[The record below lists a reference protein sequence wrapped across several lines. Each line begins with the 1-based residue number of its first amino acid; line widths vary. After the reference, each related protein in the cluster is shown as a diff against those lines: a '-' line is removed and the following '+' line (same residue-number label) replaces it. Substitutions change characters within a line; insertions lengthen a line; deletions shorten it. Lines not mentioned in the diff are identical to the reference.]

1 MLKYHFPF
9 VASLWL
15 VVGALAVPSTSS
27 IGSDL
32 TFLFQNDLDWPQA
45 TTHNGTI
52 LISKPQTNAKA
63 LASCKQLNEFFL
75 PTEGIHFQSDIK
87 SLMSFLAFQSNSPS
101 QKFWVASSPAIPCAA
116 ISLHGGIQSVRCDTE
131 LPAFCSQTA
140 PFRPNTNVDPN
151 PNFHVQ
157 VKSKKLTV
165 LGTRDALSFRFIGI
179 PYADPFERFTYSKVF
194 SSEAS
199 ISALNYGSRCI
210 QSGGGSEDCLF
221 LNIYTPFLPQNS
233 ASSRNLKP
241 VMFWIHGGAFTS
253 GEGSDGIFDGGN
265 LASRGDVVVVT
276 INYRL
281 GTQGFMTLLDG
292 RTNGNFGIADQITAL
307 QWVQEHIADF
317 GGDPNRVTIFGQ
329 SAGAGS
335 VRALLAAKPAFGL
348 FQGAIPQ
355 SNLGGFGFASTY
367 SNYFTL
373 EQSFAQFSQPLVQ
386 SVGCANAS
394 DVLACLRAVPADTIF
409 NAPNS
414 TAESPRFI
422 VVDGHFI
429 TTNQL
434 EVTGRGPAAKAHVMF
449 GWMRDDGCDFI
460 GNFPTAGETLQTALL
475 ESGFPFN
482 VTQAVV
488 NSKLFPSPN
497 SSNPLEDL
505 FNVTSRVG
513 TDGEFRC
520 IDQATL
526 ISAAKHKVFPS
537 IFAYQFDRSYAG
549 FTPIPNTCVPPATA
563 EFPNGD
569 PSLPYFRCHSGELFY
584 MFGTLGQ
591 NEQPFRD
598 ANDLVMSQVS
608 VDIWASFAR
617 SFDPNPDPAFLNARG
632 FTNTTAALSRAGRW
646 EQVTPGNE
654 NRTPLRLLD
663 LPLGLSAFQEEEQ
676 CALLGIPFDFFE

>member
-1 MLKYHFPF
+1 MFLTATPIRGIP
-9 VASLWL
+9 L
-15 VVGALAVPSTSS
+15 VFAVIAPLCVQAVPSTSS

-32 TFLFQNDLDWPQA
+32 TFLFQNDLNWPQA

-63 LASCKQLNEFFL
+63 LASCKELNEAFI

-87 SLMSFLAFQSNSPS
+87 SLINFLAFQSDSPN

-116 ISLHGGIQSVRCDTE
+116 ISLHGGIQSVRCSTE
-131 LPAFCSQTA
+131 LPAFCSQSA

-194 SSEAS
+194 SSQAS
-199 ISALNYGSRCI
+199 INALNYGSPCT
-210 QSGGGSEDCLF
+210 QAGSGSEDCLF

-233 ASSRNLKP
+233 ATSRNLKP

-265 LASRGDVVVVT
+265 MASRGDVVIVT

-281 GTQGFMTLLDG
+281 GTQGFLTLLDG
-292 RTNGNFGIADQITAL
+292 VTNGNFGIADQITAL
-307 QWVQEHIADF
+307 QWVHDHIADF
-317 GGDPNRVTIFGQ
+317 GGDPNRVTLFGQ

-367 SNYFTL
+367 SKYFTL
-373 EQSFAQFSQPLVQ
+373 EESVTQFSQPLVE
-386 SVGCANAS
+386 SVGCANVT
-394 DVLACLRAVPADTIF
+394 DVLACLRAVPASTIF

-429 TTNQL
+429 TTDQL
-434 EVTGRGPAAKAHVMF
+434 EVNGAGSAAKAYVMF
-449 GWMRDDGCDFI
+449 GWMRDDGADFI
-460 GNFPTAGETLQTALL
+460 GNFPTAGETLETALL
-475 ESGFPFN
+475 EAGFPFN
-482 VTQAVV
+482 VTQSAV
-488 NSKLFPSPN
+488 NSELFPSPDGADA
-497 SSNPLEDL
+497 LENL

-520 IDQATL
+520 VDQATL
-526 ISAAKHKVFPS
+526 IAAAKHKVFPT

-549 FTPIPNTCVPPATA
+549 FEPIPGTCVPPATA

-598 ANDLVMSQVS
+598 DGDLIMSQVS
-608 VDIWASFAR
+608 VDIWTSFAR
-617 SFDPNPDPAFLNARG
+617 SFNPTPDPAFLN
-632 FTNTTAALSRAGRW
+632 TNTTATLSRAGKW
-646 EQVTPGNE
+646 EQVTPE
-654 NRTPLRLLD
+654 NKTPLRLLD
-663 LPLGLSAFQEEEQ
+663 LPLSLSAFQEEEQ
-676 CALLGIPFDFFE
+676 CALLGIPFDFFG